1 MSEITL
7 SDYTGYIFRELIKAR
22 QMSDEYARQVALAY
36 AQDPVLQH
44 FTAPRFKI
52 PKMELTIPVLIAGAR
67 YTSTLKFTMPART
80 FVDFIGGK
88 LASIEYSLRAAGGRI
103 LVKPDLI
110 KLEFLN
116 RKSIH
121 TSTSAPPGTSSRG
134 DTPQSSGE
142 AIKLLHEALLTS
154 NDLGHPEGMV
164 SYAWG
169 TILQLW
175 LNERKLVELYQKYSP
190 NNELS
195 KQAYTEILAGIK
207 GAVVVDKVGID
218 NLLVDPETNLIKN
231 GSDATSVFTIK
242 AELIEEGF
250 FVRSVRDDTTGQVSQ
265 IVEFE

>member
-52 PKMELTIPVLIAGAR
+52 PKLELTIPVLIAGAR
-67 YTSTLKFTMPART
+67 YTSTLRFTMPART

-88 LASIEYSLRAAGGRI
+88 LTSIEYALRAANSKI
-103 LVKPDLI
+103 LVRPDPVRLQ
-110 KLEFLN
+110 FLPQDMA
-116 RKSIH
+116 
-121 TSTSAPPGTSSRG
+121 TSAASRG
-134 DTPQSSGE
+134 DGPQTSGE
-142 AIKLLHEALLTS
+142 AIKLLYEALLTS

-175 LNERKLVELYQKYSP
+175 LSERKLVELYHKHSP

-195 KQAYTEILAGIK
+195 KQAYTAILAGIK

-242 AELIEEGF
+242 AEMIEEGF
-250 FVRSVRDDTTGQVSQ
+250 FVRSVRDDATGEVTQV
-265 IVEFE
+265 VEFE

>member
-22 QMSDEYARQVALAY
+22 QMSDEYARQVALSY

-67 YTSTLKFTMPART
+67 YTSTLRFTMPVRT
-80 FVDFIGGK
+80 FIDFIGGK
-88 LASIEYSLRAAGGRI
+88 LASIEYALRAAASRI
-103 LVKPDLI
+103 LIRPDPVRLQ
-110 KLEFLN
+110 FLP
-116 RKSIH
+116 RDM
-121 TSTSAPPGTSSRG
+121 AAEPASRG
-134 DTPQSSGE
+134 DGPQTSAE

-175 LNERKLVELYQKYSP
+175 LSERKLVELYHKHSP

-207 GAVVVDKVGID
+207 GAIVVDKVGID

-242 AELIEEGF
+242 AEMIEEGF
-250 FVRSVRDDTTGQVSQ
+250 FVRAVRDDTTGEVTQV
-265 IVEFE
+265 VEFE

>member
-88 LASIEYSLRAAGGRI
+88 LSSIEYSLRAAGGRI
-103 LVKPDLI
+103 VVKPGVV
-110 KLEFLN
+110 KLQFLP
-116 RKSIH
+116 RDAATDH
-121 TSTSAPPGTSSRG
+121 ASRG
-134 DTPQSSGE
+134 DEPQSSGE

-169 TILQLW
+169 TVLQLW
-175 LNERKLVELYQKYSP
+175 LTERKLVELYQKHSP

-195 KQAYTEILAGIK
+195 RQAYSEILAGIK

-231 GSDATSVFTIK
+231 GSDASSVFTIK

>member
-88 LASIEYSLRAAGGRI
+88 LASIEYTLRAAGGRI

-116 RKSIH
+116 RKS
-121 TSTSAPPGTSSRG
+121 TSAPASRG
-134 DTPQSSGE
+134 DNPQSSGE

-164 SYAWG
+164 SFAWG

-195 KQAYTEILAGIK
+195 KQAYSEILAGIK

>member
-88 LASIEYSLRAAGGRI
+88 LASIEYTLRAAGGRI

-116 RKSIH
+116 RKS
-121 TSTSAPPGTSSRG
+121 TSAPASRG
-134 DTPQSSGE
+134 DNPQSSGE

-169 TILQLW
+169 TVLQLW

>member
-22 QMSDEYARQVALAY
+22 QMSDEYARQVALSY

-88 LASIEYSLRAAGGRI
+88 LASIEYTLRAAGGRI

-116 RKSIH
+116 RKS
-121 TSTSAPPGTSSRG
+121 TSAPASRG
-134 DTPQSSGE
+134 DNPQSSGE
-142 AIKLLHEALLTS
+142 AIKLLFEALLTS

>member
-44 FTAPRFKI
+44 FTTPRFKI

-103 LVKPDLI
+103 VVKPGVI
-110 KLEFLN
+110 KLQFLP
-116 RKSIH
+116 RDAA
-121 TSTSAPPGTSSRG
+121 TDRASRG
-134 DTPQSSGE
+134 DEPQSSGE
-142 AIKLLHEALLTS
+142 AIKLLYEALRTS
-154 NDLGHPEGMV
+154 NDLSHPEGLV

-231 GSDATSVFTIK
+231 GSDASSVFTIK

>member
-44 FTAPRFKI
+44 FTTPRFKI

-88 LASIEYSLRAAGGRI
+88 LASIEYTLRAAGGRI

-116 RKSIH
+116 RKS
-121 TSTSAPPGTSSRG
+121 TTPPAGTPSRG
-134 DTPQSSGE
+134 DNPQSSSE

-195 KQAYTEILAGIK
+195 KQAYSEILAGIK

>member
-88 LASIEYSLRAAGGRI
+88 LASIEYTLRAAGGRI

-116 RKSIH
+116 RKSA
-121 TSTSAPPGTSSRG
+121 SASASRG
-134 DTPQSSGE
+134 DNPQSSGE

-169 TILQLW
+169 TVLQLW

>member
-22 QMSDEYARQVALAY
+22 QMSDEYARQVALSY

-88 LASIEYSLRAAGGRI
+88 LASIEYTLRAAGGRI

-116 RKSIH
+116 RKS
-121 TSTSAPPGTSSRG
+121 TSAPASRG
-134 DTPQSSGE
+134 DNPQSSGE
-142 AIKLLHEALLTS
+142 AIKLLFEALLTS

-175 LNERKLVELYQKYSP
+175 LSERKLVELYQKYSP

>member
-44 FTAPRFKI
+44 FTTPRFKI

-88 LASIEYSLRAAGGRI
+88 LASIEYTLRAAGGRI

-116 RKSIH
+116 RKSA
-121 TSTSAPPGTSSRG
+121 SASASRG
-134 DTPQSSGE
+134 DNPQSSGE

-169 TILQLW
+169 TVLQLW